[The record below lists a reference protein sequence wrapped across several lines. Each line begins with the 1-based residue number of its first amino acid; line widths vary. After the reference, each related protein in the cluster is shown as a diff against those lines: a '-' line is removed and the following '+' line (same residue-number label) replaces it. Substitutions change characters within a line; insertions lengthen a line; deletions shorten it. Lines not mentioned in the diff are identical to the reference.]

1 MCLQSYFVKRNGA
14 EPGNEE
20 MRVILR
26 TSQSLSFHLLPRQR
40 AKKQHLCLCLVSS
53 VLSDFACGSDVTN
66 EQVMEAED
74 KKLKAQKHGL
84 LLNIEYLE

>member
-14 EPGNEE
+14 APGDEE

-26 TSQSLSFHLLPRQR
+26 TSQSLPFHLLPRQR
-40 AKKQHLCLCLVSS
+40 AKQQPLCLCLVSS

-66 EQVMEAED
+66 EQVMEGDESWS
-74 KKLKAQKHGL
+74 KACG
-84 LLNIEYLE
+84 